1 METVKK
7 HKIMV
12 VGSLA
17 AMILGIVALI
27 AIASGEKPVERRAV
41 SEQGTT
47 IACQGGKN
55 CPADYAKS
63 CFEAKNEI
71 KACLAD
77 CTKPCCA
84 AKNAEEKVKS
94 CPFSSPKSC
103 CVKD

>member
-12 VGSLA
+12 IGLLA
-17 AMILGIVALI
+17 AVILGIVALI
-27 AIASGEKPVERRAV
+27 SIASGEKSVGQRVV

-47 IACQGGKN
+47 IACQGVKN
-55 CPADYAKS
+55 CP
-63 CFEAKNEI
+63 
-71 KACLAD
+71 AD

-103 CVKD
+103 CSKD